1 MVKKKEKNTG
11 KRVLKGCLSVIL
23 IFMFIGIVGG
33 ILMWQGY
40 KAAELKDAEKK
51 ITQIEKTLKEE
62 YPQYANKVTTE
73 LAIKFYLLLECEG
86 GQERIDLLWNI
97 DQNVTASACTS
108 LLRKNINFKDLE
120 KIPND
125 LDLLDKIKNLNFGDA
140 IDEYEDFINKQ
151 DIQGQLLQDYYT
163 ER

>member
-1 MVKKKEKNTG
+1 MKRTVKKEKNTG

-86 GQERIDLLWNI
+86 GQERIDLLWDI
-97 DQNVTASACTS
+97 DQNVTASPCSS

-120 KIPND
+120 KNIPND

-140 IDEYEDFINKQ
+140 IDEYKDHIN
-151 DIQGQLLQDYYT
+151 
-163 ER
+163 E